1 MANTP
6 KNLTPKPRAV
16 AAAGPAATVVHPP
29 QAPQV
34 LQQLTPP
41 PAPEPEPEQPAPAPT
56 AEEADEIAAIA
67 ARRRNAPKSGGLK
80 MYVPPRVGWV
90 RRWFT
95 DIPGRIALK
104 QQQGWN
110 FVKHPETG
118 ENWMMV
124 VENSLTE
131 AGGRKGY
138 VMEIPLQFY
147 SEDQSAKQ
155 KSLDEVDAK
164 IYGGTYNAEPD
175 DKRYVPESTPIR
187 VDTRTGR
194 GSG

>member
-118 ENWMMV
+118 EPI
-124 VENSLTE
+124 L
-131 AGGRKGY
+131 AGIGRPEMP
-138 VMEIPLQFY
+138 VLVPLWALCTTLAAEKKHAQDHSVRY
-147 SEDQSAKQ
+147 ESKRDNADGEERPGAMR
-155 KSLDEVDAK
+155 EV
-164 IYGGTYNAEPD
+164 GQ
-175 DKRYVPESTPIR
+175 
-187 VDTRTGR
+187 RTD
-194 GSG
+194 